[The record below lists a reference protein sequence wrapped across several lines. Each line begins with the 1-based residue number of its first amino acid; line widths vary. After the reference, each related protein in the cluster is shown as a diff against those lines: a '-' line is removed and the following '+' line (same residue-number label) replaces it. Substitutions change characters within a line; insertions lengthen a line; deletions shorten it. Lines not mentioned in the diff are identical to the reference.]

1 MKRMVSVCLA
11 LCLALT
17 LTAPAWADAAP
28 LESAPLTLEAAPPKE
43 APAAAGDVTLDG
55 APVELTPA
63 EEPVQDAQSSKE
75 NFVEDAKN
83 AGNTMW
89 TATSIGTNRWVSG
102 YTPQVDYAFTLQ
114 NDYYKFT
121 TSEAGR
127 VSISFQHERYD
138 SDAYW
143 TVSIGRA
150 AGATYVYYFSFDVLL
165 REYSE
170 ITSASIGLP
179 AGTYYVRVWPGDDST
194 INDYSDH
201 QNAPFGQSY
210 GLKVNYQPDKYWETE
225 YNDSIFSAYEIKTN
239 QLYHG
244 STFYE
249 NDVDF
254 YSFTL
259 PHRSKVT
266 LNFNFTREDSDLY
279 WAVSIGRDSNGV
291 YSKVSSEKDFA
302 LRNTGGTLSA
312 TLDAGTY
319 FLRVWPGDDST
330 INNYLDHE
338 NGPAGRD
345 YSFTL
350 TDATSQITAF
360 VTRLYEKCLGRQPDA
375 GGLNTWVTVLSNG
388 SWTAERVAWGFVFSK
403 EYTNRRVSNDEYVKM
418 LYRVYMDR
426 EADTGGYNTWMNAL
440 NSGWSREQVM
450 EGFSRSV
457 EFRNICNRYGMMPW

>member
-28 LESAPLTLEAAPPKE
+28 LESAPLTLEAAPPEE

-63 EEPVQDAQSSKE
+63 EEPVQDAQSLEE

-89 TATSIGTNRWVSG
+89 TATGIGTNRWVSG
-102 YTPQVDYAFTLQ
+102 YTADKYQ

-121 TSEAGR
+121 LSQPGK
-127 VSISFQHERYD
+127 VSISFRHARSD
-138 SDAYW
+138 SDDHW
-143 TVSIGRA
+143 SISLGRDSN
-150 AGATYVYYFSFDVLL
+150 GNYSTYFSYEVAL
-165 REYSE
+165 REYADM
-170 ITSASIGLP
+170 TTCNIGLP
-179 AGTYYVRVWPGDDST
+179 AGTYYARVWPGSE
-194 INDYSDH
+194 NYANHPHAPVGENYSICI
-201 QNAPFGQSY
+201 
-210 GLKVNYQPDKYWETE
+210 NYQASNQWETE
-225 YNDSIFSAYEIKTN
+225 YNNSMLNSADSIQTGQTY
-239 QLYHG
+239 YG
-244 STFYE
+244 STHDSYD
-249 NDVDF
+249 ND
-254 YSFTL
+254 YYKFTL
-259 PHRSKVT
+259 PQRT
-266 LNFNFTREDSDLY
+266 RINLTFNHTRENSDDFWTISLGY
-279 WAVSIGRDSNGV
+279 DNNGSYSQIVSDTS
-291 YSKVSSEKDFA
+291 
-302 LRNTGGTLSA
+302 TLSDASSA
-312 TLDAGTY
+312 TLTAILNAGTY
-319 FLRVWPGDDST
+319 YMRIWPG
-330 INNYLDHE
+330 NANYTNHPDA
-338 NGPAGRD
+338 PTGRD

-426 EADTGGYNTWMNAL
+426 EADTSGYNTWMNAL